1 MFMTNFEQVYG
12 EDAGHPSEYTG
23 PDISEIKK
31 NKTSYHEQ
39 MLETMSSVEKYAG
52 DAANVLKDVVQNT
65 AEFLKSDETKE
76 KINYVKEI
84 AGQQAIEAISLA
96 GKYAGEAKDKLKSVK
111 EKADQ
116 FFSKKVENENENSS
130 VPANEN
136 KSILPDVQAS
146 DNECTSDECII
157 NYNDEYEDKNKRMK
171 HILLIGI
178 PCVSLILI
186 LSLLSFS
193 RLKNN
198 HTKENQ
204 NATNNVTVDSS
215 SSDKKSG
222 SVSIE
227 NNNETEDISK
237 SEFEI
242 LEPEIQY
249 NNELSEKAVAVGDDS
264 YNEFGKFLGEK
275 YTEFINEEGIV
286 MGHPEK
292 ISDNSFA
299 VCDIDCDGQNELLIS
314 IITGTSEANNTYI
327 YKCDSSGKVV
337 PEGTVYN
344 SSEFFKNGFVKSPL
358 NFNRGLSDSVWPY
371 ILFMYDSDKD
381 EYIQHSSVN
390 AWTKSDFPK
399 DHEGNLFPESI
410 DISSTGTVY
419 YVINSLSGKSEGRDK
434 PLDYSEYVKWY
445 NSWNENSPH
454 IDIVYE
460 SFSIEN
466 IKKYNSEFSFP
477 NQEVNSSV
485 PDNEMHL
492 DFDNNSENNI
502 GKGIVNSSGDELFV
516 RSSPEIINSPGR
528 GNKIDSFSD
537 GTELTIDYSCI
548 SGTDKWL
555 YVTGKGVS
563 GNSVS
568 GYVYREFVK
577 EFLSS
582 NSPQILNPYIKGEIS
597 SNGLRIEGFT
607 TDYVCNGGEKT
618 VQWNC
623 EDTWHITARSTINS
637 YGVQWYECWGT
648 DNDDYYGW
656 IDVDFLYFY

>member
-1 MFMTNFEQVYG
+1 MMET
-12 EDAGHPSEYTG
+12 
-23 PDISEIKK
+23 IS
-31 NKTSYHEQ
+31 SA
-39 MLETMSSVEKYAG
+39 EKYAG
-52 DAANVLKDVVQNT
+52 EAANVLKGVVQNT

-76 KINYVKEI
+76 KINFVKEK
-84 AGQQAIEAISLA
+84 ASQHAIETISLA
-96 GKYAGEAKDKLKSVK
+96 GKYAGEAKGKLNSVR

-116 FFSKKVENENENSS
+116 FFSKKVETENENSS

-136 KSILPDVQAS
+136 EYISDDVQAS
-146 DNECTSDECII
+146 DNEYTSDECIM
-157 NYNDEYEDKNKRMK
+157 NYTDEDENKNKRIN
-171 HILLIGI
+171 HIFLIGI
-178 PCVSLILI
+178 PCVSLALI

-193 RLKNN
+193 KIKNN
-198 HTKENQ
+198 YTKENQ
-204 NATNNVTVDSS
+204 TATNNVTLDSYS
-215 SSDKKSG
+215 SEKKSV

-227 NNNETEDISK
+227 NNNEPEDIQK
-237 SEFEI
+237 AESEI
-242 LEPEIQY
+242 SEPEILY
-249 NNELSEKAVAVGDDS
+249 NNELSEKAAVVGNDS

-275 YTEFINEEGIV
+275 YTEYINEEGIV

-299 VCDIDCDGQNELLIS
+299 VCDIDCDGKNELLIS
-314 IITGTSEANNTYI
+314 IITGMSAANNTYI

-337 PEGTVYN
+337 SEGTVYN
-344 SSEFFKNGFVKSPL
+344 GSEFFKNGFVKSPL
-358 NFNRGLSDSVWPY
+358 SFNHGLSDSVWPY

-381 EYIQHSSVN
+381 EYIDHSSVN
-390 AWTKSDFPK
+390 AWTKTDFPK

-419 YVINSLSGKSEGRDK
+419 YVTNSLFGKSEGRDK

-445 NSWNENSPH
+445 NSWNENSPR
-454 IDIVYE
+454 IDMVYE

-466 IKKYNSEFSFP
+466 IKKYNSEFSYV
-477 NQEVNSSV
+477 NQEEDISV
-485 PDNEMHL
+485 PDNELQL
-492 DFDNNSENNI
+492 DSDHNVENDI
-502 GKGIVNSSGDELFV
+502 GKGIVSAAGDELFV

-537 GTELTIDYSCI
+537 GTELTIDYSRT

-555 YVTGKGVS
+555 YVTGKGIS

-577 EFLSS
+577 EILGL

-597 SNGLRIEGFT
+597 SNGLSIEGFT

-623 EDTWHITARSTINS
+623 EDTWHITARRTINS
-637 YGVQWYECWGT
+637 YGVQWYEGWDT
-648 DNDDYYGW
+648 DDGDYYGW
-656 IDVDFLYFY
+656 IDGDFLYFY